1 MRYLQLT
8 AAAAIAAL
16 TLAAPQAQAFNSP
29 AAIESQQLV
38 TRVADL
44 DRPHP
49 YRARGHWYWRER
61 AAYTRWLHNE
71 YKNAGH
77 PVRHRC
83 NCR

>member
-1 MRYLQLT
+1 MRYLPST
-8 AAAAIAAL
+8 AAAFVAL
-16 TLAAPQAQAFNSP
+16 AVSAPQAQAFRPP
-29 AAIESQQLV
+29 AAIATEQLV

-49 YRARGHWYWRER
+49 YRARGHWYWRYR

-71 YKNAGH
+71 YKNAGY